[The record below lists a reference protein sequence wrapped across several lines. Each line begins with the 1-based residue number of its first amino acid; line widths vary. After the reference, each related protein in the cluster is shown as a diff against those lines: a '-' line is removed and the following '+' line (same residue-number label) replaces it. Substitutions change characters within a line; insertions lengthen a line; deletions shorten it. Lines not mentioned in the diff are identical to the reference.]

1 MSDENKKVR
10 SSRLSAGGLRDRR
23 TMALKL
29 VLLAVALALVQAAAA
44 LSGSTT
50 PGCGLHFM
58 DMPFSGEDGLVTD
71 KNQAILV
78 VSCSEAVET
87 TAVQQLDKCLQVVGP
102 ADSSVRTIG
111 VGESAQKFHQLAMS
125 WEATY
130 AGHVSVE
137 LICDLA
143 SIAGNVMRQAVPAVT
158 FNVLAKPA
166 AQTNHRILAEAPAPR

>member
-1 MSDENKKVR
+1 M
-10 SSRLSAGGLRDRR
+10 
-23 TMALKL
+23 
-29 VLLAVALALVQAAAA
+29 QAAAA

-71 KNQAILV
+71 KCALVTARVTEAAGRSVCSCVLKAVCPCRNQAILV

-125 WEATY
+125 WEVCSIMILKASSVVQY
-130 AGHVSVE
+130 AACHT
-137 LICDLA
+137 DLA
-143 SIAGNVMRQAVPAVT
+143 FGKAYMTWQALCCHHIYLLAAGAWWQHIWT
-158 FNVLAKPA
+158 
-166 AQTNHRILAEAPAPR
+166 